1 MKFVSTF
8 LHILII
14 ILMIN
19 DILSG
24 IPWGIFL
31 SFMIGPV
38 FFILLETSII
48 KGFRAALVFDLGVVL
63 GDIVFITIAYIGS
76 YRLITSIK
84 DNSALFMF
92 GGILMLAYGV
102 ISYISLHKEK
112 KVDTHKIDNEII
124 RKDYLGLFIKG
135 FFLNI
140 INIGVLGFWLAI
152 IISVGPK
159 LEMQTSRMLT
169 FFTSVI
175 LSYVFVDCIKI
186 LLAKQLKNKM
196 TPINI
201 LKIKKG
207 ISIVLMIFGIALI
220 VQGWF
225 PEEKE
230 KLKDVLERIDE

>member
-1 MKFVSTF
+1 
-8 LHILII
+8 
-14 ILMIN
+14 MIN

-38 FFILLETSII
+38 FFILLETSIV

-63 GDIVFITIAYIGS
+63 ADIIFITIAYIGS

-84 DNSALFMF
+84 DNTALFMF
-92 GGILMLAYGV
+92 GGIVMLAYGV
-102 ISYISLHKEK
+102 ISYIGLHKEK

-159 LEMQTSRMLT
+159 LEMQMSRMIT
-169 FFTSVI
+169 FFTTVIITYLLVDSV
-175 LSYVFVDCIKI
+175 KI
-186 LLAKQLKNKM
+186 VLAKQLKSKM
-196 TPINI
+196 TPTNI

-207 ISIVLMIFGIALI
+207 ISIVLMIFGFVLI
-220 VQGWF
+220 TQGWF
-225 PEEKE
+225 PKEKE
-230 KLKDVLERIDE
+230 KLKDVLERIDK

>member
-1 MKFVSTF
+1 
-8 LHILII
+8 
-14 ILMIN
+14 MIN

-63 GDIVFITIAYIGS
+63 GDIIFIAIAYLGS
-76 YRLITSIK
+76 YRLIKSLE

-92 GGILMLAYGV
+92 GGIVMLAYGV
-102 ISYISLHKEK
+102 ISYVSLHKERK
-112 KVDTHKIDNEII
+112 IDTKKIDNEII
-124 RKDYLGLFIKG
+124 RKNYSGLFFKG

-140 INIGVLGFWLAI
+140 INIGVLGFWLAV

-159 LEMQTSRMLT
+159 LEMQNSRMFT

-175 LSYVFVDCIKI
+175 VSYLLIDCIKI

-196 TPINI
+196 TPTNI
-201 LKIKKG
+201 LKIKKI
-207 ISIVLMIFGIALI
+207 ISIVLMVFGIALI

-225 PEEKE
+225 PDVK
-230 KLKDVLERIDE
+230 KDVMERIDK

>member
-1 MKFVSTF
+1 
-8 LHILII
+8 
-14 ILMIN
+14 MIN

-63 GDIVFITIAYIGS
+63 GDIVFIAIAYLGS
-76 YRLITSIK
+76 YRLIQSLK

-102 ISYISLHKEK
+102 ISYIGLRKEQ
-112 KVDTHKIDNEII
+112 KIDTDSIDTEII
-124 RKDYLGLFIKG
+124 KKNYGSLFMKG

-159 LEMQTSRMLT
+159 LDMQTSRMMT
-169 FFTSVI
+169 FFATVI
-175 LSYVFVDCIKI
+175 ISYVLVDCVKI
-186 LLAKQLKNKM
+186 VLAKQLKTTL
-196 TPINI
+196 TPTNI
-201 LKIKKG
+201 LKIKKV
-207 ISIVLMIFGIALI
+207 ISIVLMVFGVVLI
-220 VQGWF
+220 SQGWF
-225 PEEKE
+225 PNEKE
-230 KLKDVLERIDE
+230 KIKNVLERIDK

>member
-1 MKFVSTF
+1 
-8 LHILII
+8 
-14 ILMIN
+14 MIN

-24 IPWGIFL
+24 IPWGVFL

-63 GDIVFITIAYIGS
+63 GDIVFITIAYLGS
-76 YRLITSIK
+76 YRLITSLK

-102 ISYISLHKEK
+102 ISYIALRKEK
-112 KVDTHKIDNEII
+112 KIDTHKIDTEII
-124 RKDYLGLFIKG
+124 KKDYLGLFIKG

-140 INIGVLGFWLAI
+140 INIGVLGFWLAV

-159 LEMQTSRMLT
+159 LEMQNSRMLT
-169 FFTSVI
+169 FFVTVI
-175 LSYVFVDCIKI
+175 LSYLLIDCIKI
-186 LLAKQLKNKM
+186 VLAKQLKTKM
-196 TPINI
+196 TPKNI
-201 LKIKKG
+201 LKIKKI
-207 ISIVLMIFGIALI
+207 ISIVLMVFGVALI

-225 PEEKE
+225 PKEKE
-230 KLKDVLERIDE
+230 KLKDAFERIDK

>member
-1 MKFVSTF
+1 
-8 LHILII
+8 
-14 ILMIN
+14 MIN

-24 IPWGIFL
+24 IPWGVFL

-63 GDIVFITIAYIGS
+63 GDIIFIAIAYLGS
-76 YRLITSIK
+76 YRLIKSLE

-102 ISYISLHKEK
+102 ISYISLHKER
-112 KVDTHKIDNEII
+112 KVDTKKIDNEII

-140 INIGVLGFWLAI
+140 INIGVLGFWLAV

-159 LEMQTSRMLT
+159 LEMENSRMLT
-169 FFTSVI
+169 FFTTVI
-175 LSYVFVDCIKI
+175 LSYLLVDCIKI
-186 LLAKQLKNKM
+186 VLAKQLKTKM
-196 TPINI
+196 TPKNI
-201 LKIKKG
+201 LKIKKI
-207 ISIVLMIFGIALI
+207 ISIVLMVFGVALI

-225 PEEKE
+225 PNEKE
-230 KLKDVLERIDE
+230 KLKDALERIDK

>member
-1 MKFVSTF
+1 
-8 LHILII
+8 
-14 ILMIN
+14 
-19 DILSG
+19 
-24 IPWGIFL
+24 
-31 SFMIGPV
+31 
-38 FFILLETSII
+38 
-48 KGFRAALVFDLGVVL
+48 
-63 GDIVFITIAYIGS
+63 
-76 YRLITSIK
+76 
-84 DNSALFMF
+84 MF

-102 ISYISLHKEK
+102 ISYIGLHKEK
-112 KVDTHKIDNEII
+112 KIDTHKIDNEII

-175 LSYVFVDCIKI
+175 FTYVFVDCIKI
-186 LLAKQLKNKM
+186 LLAKQLKTKL
-196 TPINI
+196 TPTNI

-220 VQGWF
+220 IQGWF

>member
-1 MKFVSTF
+1 
-8 LHILII
+8 
-14 ILMIN
+14 MIN

-63 GDIVFITIAYIGS
+63 GDVVFITVAYLGS
-76 YRLITSIK
+76 YRLITSLK
-84 DNSALFMF
+84 DNTAIFLL
-92 GGILMLAYGV
+92 GGIIMLAYGLV
-102 ISYISLHKEK
+102 SFIGLQKEEK
-112 KVDTHKIDNEII
+112 EDLQKIDNEII
-124 RKDYLGLFIKG
+124 RKNYLGLFVKG

-140 INIGVLGFWLAI
+140 INIGVLGFWLAV

-159 LEMQTSRMLT
+159 LNMETSRMLT
-169 FFTSVI
+169 FFTTVI
-175 LSYVFVDCIKI
+175 LSYLLIDCIKI
-186 LLAKQLKNKM
+186 SLAKQLKSSL
-196 TPINI
+196 TPVNI

>member
-1 MKFVSTF
+1 
-8 LHILII
+8 
-14 ILMIN
+14 MIN

-38 FFILLETSII
+38 FFILLETSIV
-48 KGFRAALVFDLGVVL
+48 KGFRAALTFDLGVVL
-63 GDIVFITIAYIGS
+63 ADIIFITIAYIGS

-84 DNSALFMF
+84 DNTALFMF
-92 GGILMLAYGV
+92 GGIVMLAYGV
-102 ISYISLHKEK
+102 ISYIGLHKEK

-159 LEMQTSRMLT
+159 LEMQMSRMLT
-169 FFTSVI
+169 FFITVIITYLLVDSV
-175 LSYVFVDCIKI
+175 KI
-186 LLAKQLKNKM
+186 VLAKQLKSKM
-196 TPINI
+196 TPTNI

-207 ISIVLMIFGIALI
+207 ISIVLMIFGFVLI
-220 VQGWF
+220 TQGWF
-225 PEEKE
+225 PKEKE
-230 KLKDVLERIDE
+230 KLKDVLERIDK

>member
-1 MKFVSTF
+1 
-8 LHILII
+8 
-14 ILMIN
+14 MIN

-38 FFILLETSII
+38 FFILLETSIV
-48 KGFRAALVFDLGVVL
+48 KGFRAALTFDLGVVL
-63 GDIVFITIAYIGS
+63 ADIIFITIAYIGS

-84 DNSALFMF
+84 DNTALFMF
-92 GGILMLAYGV
+92 GGIVMLAYGV
-102 ISYISLHKEK
+102 ISYIGLHKEK

-159 LEMQTSRMLT
+159 LEMQMSRMIT
-169 FFTSVI
+169 FFTTVIITYLLVDSV
-175 LSYVFVDCIKI
+175 KI
-186 LLAKQLKNKM
+186 VLAKQLKSKM
-196 TPINI
+196 TPTNI

-207 ISIVLMIFGIALI
+207 ISIVLMIFGVVLI
-220 VQGWF
+220 TQGWF
-225 PEEKE
+225 PREKE
-230 KLKDVLERIDE
+230 KLKDVLERIDK

>member
-1 MKFVSTF
+1 
-8 LHILII
+8 
-14 ILMIN
+14 MIN

-38 FFILLETSII
+38 FFILLETSIV

-63 GDIVFITIAYIGS
+63 ADIIFITIAYLGS

-92 GGILMLAYGV
+92 GGIVMLAYGV
-102 ISYISLHKEK
+102 ISYIGLHKEK

-135 FFLNI
+135 LFLNI

-159 LEMQTSRMLT
+159 LEMQMSRMIT
-169 FFTSVI
+169 FFATVIITYLLVDSV
-175 LSYVFVDCIKI
+175 KI
-186 LLAKQLKNKM
+186 VLAKQLKSKM
-196 TPINI
+196 TPTNI

-207 ISIVLMIFGIALI
+207 ISIVLMVFGVVLI
-220 VQGWF
+220 TQGWF
-225 PEEKE
+225 PKEKE
-230 KLKDVLERIDE
+230 KLKDVLERIDK